1 VAHSLSAKKRIRQNE
16 KHRARNRA
24 RKDQIKEQVKSFTAA
39 LTSGKLDKAAE
50 ELRKV
55 AQRLDRVA
63 SKGTIHKNTAARKR
77 SRLAKRLNAAKAR
90 GGKGATAGAGKGV

>member
-1 VAHSLSAKKRIRQNE
+1 MAHSLSAKKRIRQNE

-39 LTSGKLDKAAE
+39 LTSGKLDKAE
-50 ELRKV
+50 QELRKV
-55 AQRLDRVA
+55 VQRLDRVA
-63 SKGTIHKNTAARKR
+63 SKGTIHKNNAARKR

-90 GGKGATAGAGKGV
+90 GGKATAGAGKGA